1 MRFEDNTPIV
11 AIEVKGPLG
20 EKRIEATI
28 DTGAFKSLIPLEACH
43 DLGLHLKE
51 EREVRGV
58 CEKPV
63 KVKIFWTEIML
74 KGKRIDTVIGFDLP
88 VNEGAKEFEKALI
101 GRDILGDFKLM
112 LDFKGRRI
120 EFEDCR

>member
-11 AIEVKGPLG
+11 EIDVKGPLG
-20 EKRIEATI
+20 EKMIEATI

-74 KGKRIDTVIGFDLP
+74 KGKKIDTVIGFD
-88 VNEGAKEFEKALI
+88 FTS
-101 GRDILGDFKLM
+101 
-112 LDFKGRRI
+112 
-120 EFEDCR
+120 